1 MILIVM
7 VMLIVVII
15 QIDCSIQKQPA
26 TNCWRNG
33 IKHFPKGALNYGTL
47 VDLYKDGLTKYFNG
61 DGKGHGTYYLIL
73 IVLLSSVCVSV
84 LLFVCQFLYQI
95 ASVQTL
101 TLMMLPTPQY
111 DTFCPLSNFCAYGL
125 CASQYQYISSVCILH
140 IYHSFEPEKSP
151 CVCMKIRLAHPA
163 LLSFTAVCI
172 TECGRYSVL
181 ACTLA

>member
-125 CASQYQYISSVCILH
+125 CASQYQYKAVYVYYTFTIVLSQKRAHVCVWKSGLH
-140 IYHSFEPEKSP
+140 TQLYFHSLQF
-151 CVCMKIRLAHPA
+151 V
-163 LLSFTAVCI
+163 LLSVEDIQC
-172 TECGRYSVL
+172 
-181 ACTLA
+181 